1 VSDTRSQSAEG
12 RMRQAV
18 LYARVSSKD
27 QEREGF
33 SIPAQ
38 LKFLREYAQ
47 SHEFNVLREF
57 VDVETA
63 KTTGRKQFGE
73 MVRFLSNHKM
83 CRVVLVEKTDRL
95 YRNFRDCV
103 TLEDLDVEIH
113 LPKEGQIISKD
124 SKSQAK
130 LVHGIQLVI
139 ARNYIENLRDEV
151 RKGMREKAAQG
162 IYPSRPPLGYRNN
175 KLLRTIEVD
184 PDNAPIAQRMF
195 ELYATGS
202 YSLASLGQLLK
213 AEYGKALSKWHIEK
227 LLRNPFYIGTYEW
240 EGKSYAGTH
249 PPLVSPEIFSRVRDV
264 LSGKA
269 RPRKQIHEFAFSGL
283 LRCAYD
289 NCAVTA
295 EFKKQKYTYY
305 RCTGY
310 RGKCDLPYFREEVM
324 AERLGQVLQ
333 AIRIPDD
340 VLTQLEE
347 SLLSDKTH
355 EETLRKRQAERIEQ
369 RLALLRKR
377 LEQAYVDRLDGK
389 ITEEF
394 WEAKSAEWQEEEQ
407 ALLASLRELEQ
418 AENPE
423 RALDRVRILE
433 LANKAHSLYVTQTP
447 QEKAKLLRMV
457 LSNCAVDAVSVY
469 PTYRKPFDM
478 IFERAKTGE
487 WWAWVELNYRPHP
500 YQGCALAN

>member
-1 VSDTRSQSAEG
+1 
-12 RMRQAV
+12 MRQAV

-73 MVRFLSNHKM
+73 MVRFLRDHKT

-113 LPKEGQIISKD
+113 LPKEGQVISKD
-124 SKSQAK
+124 AKSQAK

-195 ELYATGS
+195 ELYATGM
-202 YSLASLGQLLK
+202 YSLATLRRFLK
-213 AEYGKALSKWHIEK
+213 AEYGKVFTKWHLEK
-227 LLRNPFYIGTYEW
+227 LMRNSFYIGTYEW

-249 PPLVSPEIFSRVRDV
+249 SPLVSPQIFSRVREV
-264 LSGKA
+264 LSDKA
-269 RPRKQIHEFAFSGL
+269 RPRKQKHEFAFSGL

-310 RGKCDLPYFREEVM
+310 RGKCELPYFREEVM

-347 SLLSDKTH
+347 SLLTDKTH
-355 EETLRKRQAERIEQ
+355 EQTLRMRQAERIEQ
-369 RLALLRKR
+369 RLDLLRKR

-394 WEAKSAEWQEEEQ
+394 WEAKSTEWQEEEQ
-407 ALLASLRELEQ
+407 TLLASFRELER

-457 LSNCAVDAVSVY
+457 LSNCSVDAVSAY

-487 WWAWVELNYRPHP
+487 WWAWVDLNYRPRP
-500 YQGCALAN
+500 YQGRALAT

>member
-1 VSDTRSQSAEG
+1 
-12 RMRQAV
+12 M
-18 LYARVSSKD
+18 
-27 QEREGF
+27 
-33 SIPAQ
+33 
-38 LKFLREYAQ
+38 
-47 SHEFNVLREF
+47 
-57 VDVETA
+57 
-63 KTTGRKQFGE
+63 
-73 MVRFLSNHKM
+73 
-83 CRVVLVEKTDRL
+83 

-113 LPKEGQIISKD
+113 LPKEGQVISKD

-184 PDNAPIAQRMF
+184 PENAPIAQRMF
-195 ELYATGS
+195 DLYATGS
-202 YSLASLGQLLK
+202 YSLATLRLFLK
-213 AEYGKALSKWHIEK
+213 AEYGKVLSKWHIEK

-333 AIRIPDD
+333 AIRIPDG
-340 VLTQLEE
+340 VLAQLEE
-347 SLLSDKTH
+347 SLLSHKTH
-355 EETLRKRQAERIEQ
+355 EESLRKRQAEHN
-369 RLALLRKR
+369 APT
-377 LEQAYVDRLDGK
+377 VD
-389 ITEEF
+389 
-394 WEAKSAEWQEEEQ
+394 
-407 ALLASLRELEQ
+407 
-418 AENPE
+418 P
-423 RALDRVRILE
+423 
-433 LANKAHSLYVTQTP
+433 TP
-447 QEKAKLLRMV
+447 QTAGAGLRGPSGRKNHRGILGGEVRRMARGRAGALGLV
-457 LSNCAVDAVSVY
+457 AGARAGGKSRACA
-469 PTYRKPFDM
+469 
-478 IFERAKTGE
+478 
-487 WWAWVELNYRPHP
+487 RPRSHFRTRE
-500 YQGCALAN
+500 

>member
-1 VSDTRSQSAEG
+1 
-12 RMRQAV
+12 
-18 LYARVSSKD
+18 
-27 QEREGF
+27 
-33 SIPAQ
+33 
-38 LKFLREYAQ
+38 
-47 SHEFNVLREF
+47 
-57 VDVETA
+57 
-63 KTTGRKQFGE
+63 
-73 MVRFLSNHKM
+73 
-83 CRVVLVEKTDRL
+83 
-95 YRNFRDCV
+95 
-103 TLEDLDVEIH
+103 
-113 LPKEGQIISKD
+113 
-124 SKSQAK
+124 
-130 LVHGIQLVI
+130 
-139 ARNYIENLRDEV
+139 
-151 RKGMREKAAQG
+151 MREKAAQG
-162 IYPSRPPLGYRNN
+162 IYPSRPPLAYRNN

-202 YSLASLGQLLK
+202 YSLASLRLVLK
-213 AEYGKALSKWHIEK
+213 AEYGKNISKWHIEK

-269 RPRKQIHEFAFSGL
+269 RPRKQIHEFAFSAL

-324 AERLGQVLQ
+324 ERLGQVLQ

-340 VLTQLEE
+340 VLMQFEE

-355 EETLRKRQAERIEQ
+355 VETLRKRQAERIEQ

-377 LEQAYVDRLDGK
+377 PEQAYVDRLDGK

-423 RALDRVRILE
+423 LALDRIRILE

-447 QEKAKLLRMV
+447 QEKAKLLRVV

-478 IFERAKTGE
+478 IFQRVKTGE
-487 WWAWVELNYRPHP
+487 WWSRRDSNSRPPPCHGGALPTAPRPHRR
-500 YQGCALAN
+500 QVAAFL

>member
-1 VSDTRSQSAEG
+1 
-12 RMRQAV
+12 MKQAI

-27 QEREGF
+27 QEREGY

-47 SHEFNVLREF
+47 NHELNVLREF

-63 KTTGRKQFGE
+63 KISGRKHFGE
-73 MVRFLSNHKM
+73 MVRFLRDHKT
-83 CRVVLVEKTDRL
+83 CRIVLVEKTDRL

-103 TLEDLDVEIH
+103 TLEDLDIEIH

-175 KLLRTIEVD
+175 KLLRTIEID
-184 PDNAPIAQRMF
+184 PENAPIAQRMF

-202 YSLASLGQLLK
+202 YSLAGLRESFRT
-213 AEYGKALSKWHIEK
+213 EYGKVFSKWHLEK
-227 LLRNPFYIGTYEW
+227 LIKNPFYIGTYEW
-240 EGKSYAGTH
+240 EGKNYQGTH
-249 PPLVSPEIFSRVRDV
+249 APLVSPELFSRANEV

-269 RPRKQIHEFAFSGL
+269 RPRKQKHDFAFSGL

-310 RGKCDLPYFREEVM
+310 RGKCDLPYFREEEM
-324 AERLGQVLQ
+324 GERLGQVLQ
-333 AIRIPDD
+333 AIHIPDD
-340 VLTQLEE
+340 ILGQLEE
-347 SLLSDKTH
+347 SLLNDKGR
-355 EETLRKRQAERIEQ
+355 EETLRGQQAERFRQ
-369 RLALLRKR
+369 RLAQLRKR
-377 LEQAYVDRLDGK
+377 LDQAYVDRLDGK

-394 WEAKSAEWQEEEQ
+394 WEAKSTEWQQEEQ
-407 ALLASLRELEQ
+407 TLLASLRELEQ
-418 AENPE
+418 AANPE
-423 RALDRVRILE
+423 RVLDRVRILE
-433 LANKAHSLYVTQTP
+433 LANKAHSLYVTQSP
-447 QEKAKLLRMV
+447 AEKAKLLRMV
-457 LSNCAVDAVSVY
+457 LSNCSVDAVSVY

-478 IFERAKTGE
+478 IFERAKTKE
-487 WWAWVELNYRPHP
+487 WWAWVDLNHRPHP
-500 YQGCALAN
+500 YQGCALAT

>member
-1 VSDTRSQSAEG
+1 
-12 RMRQAV
+12 M
-18 LYARVSSKD
+18 K
-27 QEREGF
+27 
-33 SIPAQ
+33 
-38 LKFLREYAQ
+38 
-47 SHEFNVLREF
+47 
-57 VDVETA
+57 
-63 KTTGRKQFGE
+63 
-73 MVRFLSNHKM
+73 
-83 CRVVLVEKTDRL
+83 
-95 YRNFRDCV
+95 
-103 TLEDLDVEIH
+103 
-113 LPKEGQIISKD
+113 
-124 SKSQAK
+124 
-130 LVHGIQLVI
+130 
-139 ARNYIENLRDEV
+139 
-151 RKGMREKAAQG
+151 
-162 IYPSRPPLGYRNN
+162 
-175 KLLRTIEVD
+175 
-184 PDNAPIAQRMF
+184 
-195 ELYATGS
+195 
-202 YSLASLGQLLK
+202 
-213 AEYGKALSKWHIEK
+213 
-227 LLRNPFYIGTYEW
+227 NPFYIGTYEW

-249 PPLVSPEIFSRVRDV
+249 PPLVSPEIFSRAREV
-264 LSGKA
+264 LSDKA
-269 RPRKQIHEFAFSGL
+269 RPRKQKREFAFSGL

-324 AERLGQVLQ
+324 ADRLGQVLQ

-340 VLTQLEE
+340 VLAQLEE

-355 EETLRKRQAERIEQ
+355 EETLRKRQPERIEQ

-407 ALLASLRELEQ
+407 ALLASLRELER
-418 AENPE
+418 AESPE

-457 LSNCAVDAVSVY
+457 LSNCAMDAVSVY

-487 WWAWVELNYRPHP
+487 WWSRWDSNPRPPRCHRGALPTAPRPHRR
-500 YQGCALAN
+500 GAISLS